1 MENLSIKNLH
11 MNFSGVRALDGV
23 TFTVKE
29 GEIFSLIGANGS
41 GKSTL
46 FNCINRYCIPEKG
59 SIHYSKKNIL
69 DLLPHHISELGIA
82 RTFQNLQ
89 NVPYMT
95 LLENVLLGAHKRL
108 SNTDLVRRWFFRKE
122 RLREETMALEV
133 MSFLGIDNFEAK
145 FLSGQPYAIQKL
157 VEIARALISK
167 PKLILLDEPAA
178 GMNDQETLEI
188 SKIILEIRDV
198 LGITVL
204 LVEHDMNLVM
214 KISDRICVL
223 DSGKIIALGDPEKV
237 KNNPEVIRSY
247 LGDNKHA

>member
-1 MENLSIKNLH
+1 

-59 SIHYSKKNIL
+59 SIYYSEKNIL

-108 SNTDLVRRWFFRKE
+108 SNADLVRRWFFRKE

-188 SKIILEIRDV
+188 SKIILEIRDI

-237 KNNPEVIRSY
+237 KNDPEVIRSY

>member
-59 SIHYSKKNIL
+59 SIHYSEKNIL

-188 SKIILEIRDV
+188 SNIILEIRDV

-247 LGDNKHA
+247 LGDNSHA

>member
-1 MENLSIKNLH
+1 
-11 MNFSGVRALDGV
+11 
-23 TFTVKE
+23 
-29 GEIFSLIGANGS
+29 
-41 GKSTL
+41 
-46 FNCINRYCIPEKG
+46 
-59 SIHYSKKNIL
+59 
-69 DLLPHHISELGIA
+69 
-82 RTFQNLQ
+82 
-89 NVPYMT
+89 
-95 LLENVLLGAHKRL
+95 
-108 SNTDLVRRWFFRKE
+108 
-122 RLREETMALEV
+122 MALEV

-167 PKLILLDEPAA
+167 PQLILLDEPAA

-237 KNNPEVIRSY
+237 KNDPEVIRSY
-247 LGDNKHA
+247 LGDNSHA

>member
-1 MENLSIKNLH
+1 
-11 MNFSGVRALDGV
+11 
-23 TFTVKE
+23 
-29 GEIFSLIGANGS
+29 
-41 GKSTL
+41 
-46 FNCINRYCIPEKG
+46 
-59 SIHYSKKNIL
+59 
-69 DLLPHHISELGIA
+69 
-82 RTFQNLQ
+82 
-89 NVPYMT
+89 
-95 LLENVLLGAHKRL
+95 
-108 SNTDLVRRWFFRKE
+108 
-122 RLREETMALEV
+122 MALEV

-167 PKLILLDEPAA
+167 PQLILLDEPAA

-223 DSGKIIALGDPEKV
+223 DSGRIIALGNPEKV
-237 KNNPEVIRSY
+237 KNNPDVVRSY
-247 LGDNKHA
+247 LGDNGNA

>member
-59 SIHYSKKNIL
+59 SIHYSEKNIL

-247 LGDNKHA
+247 LGDNNHA

>member
-1 MENLSIKNLH
+1 MEDLSIKNLH
-11 MNFSGVRALDGV
+11 MHFSGVRALDGV
-23 TFTVKE
+23 SFTVKE

-46 FNCINRYCIPEKG
+46 FNCINRYCVPQEGLINYRG
-59 SIHYSKKNIL
+59 KNIL
-69 DLLPHHISELGIA
+69 DLPSHHIVQLGIA

-95 LLENVLLGAHKRL
+95 LLDNVLLGAHKRL
-108 SNTDLVRRWFFRKE
+108 STNDTIKRW
-122 RLREETMALEV
+122 LYREEREREESMALEV

-145 FLSGQPYAIQKL
+145 YLNGQPYAIQKL

-167 PKLILLDEPAA
+167 PKLLLLDEPASR
-178 GMNDQETLEI
+178 MNEQETLEI
-188 SKIILEIRDV
+188 SKIILEIRDI
-198 LGITVL
+198 LGITIL

-223 DSGKIIALGDPEKV
+223 ESGKIIAIGDPKKV
-237 KNNPEVIRSY
+237 KEHPDVIRSY
-247 LGDNKHA
+247 LGENVHA

>member
-59 SIHYSKKNIL
+59 SIHYAEKNIL

-108 SNTDLVRRWFFRKE
+108 SNADLVRRWFFRKE

-167 PKLILLDEPAA
+167 PQLILLDEPAA

-247 LGDNKHA
+247 LGDNNHA